1 MTIMMNMPNM
11 DILLQ
16 ENAVLSKELGKLQER
31 SNRLLAEKS
40 KEIELLRQQLAEVC
54 QGNPIQIMARETPSP
69 IRWLESF
76 FHLIGSATGNAHN
89 AHNGHKGV

>member
-40 KEIELLRQQLAEVC
+40 KEIELLRQQLAVRKRHHMIHFQANADSLANRVVVVGWNLRQYPRSAGQA
-54 QGNPIQIMARETPSP
+54 QG
-69 IRWLESF
+69 
-76 FHLIGSATGNAHN
+76 
-89 AHNGHKGV
+89 V

>member
-40 KEIELLRQQLAEVC
+40 KEIELLRQQLAEV
-54 QGNPIQIMARETPSP
+54 
-69 IRWLESF
+69 
-76 FHLIGSATGNAHN
+76 
-89 AHNGHKGV
+89 